1 MKRWVS
7 ASALISLLISVLI
20 SPHANSV
27 YKGESASGDIKVLTL
42 AISKGIRAQFCSMS
56 MLTERIVVTAGHCM
70 AADASS
76 GGKLRFDTE
85 QIWVTQPGAEML
97 VDDIGTR
104 VKVAKVVL
112 VPGYENYW
120 DPAKRDRRTQRDDI
134 AFILA
139 PGFKLNLTEKQNSSH
154 YLVKG

>member
-1 MKRWVS
+1 
-7 ASALISLLISVLI
+7 
-20 SPHANSV
+20 
-27 YKGESASGDIKVLTL
+27 
-42 AISKGIRAQFCSMS
+42 MS
-56 MLTERIVVTAGHCM
+56 MLTERVVVTAGHCM

-85 QIWVTQPGAEML
+85 QIWVTQPGAEMSI
-97 VDDIGTR
+97 DDIGTR

-134 AFILA
+134 AFIFLDQPLKSGYTIPVA
-139 PGFKLNLTEKQNSSH
+139 TASEVAQLKAAGGSVTHYGYGLQEENIRDFLTISRKCRSCGKRK
-154 YLVKG
+154 KGGQGVADC